1 MIVDRWRSQYDTEPE
16 LGKKGNEPMAE
27 PAAGSALTD
36 FCKEKEGVQ
45 KMLNF
50 VEKSVQPL
58 KSQKKEYISTAD
70 EATETALLQK
80 MNKQTSDNTKNIKN
94 AQKKTKDLG
103 KTANIWKQDEV
114 LCDEPETRIM
124 QGIYR
129 GLETKIYET
138 LKQSQDIQISIKDAS
153 RDKITRHIKNV
164 DANLS
169 KKKIDALVNDPE
181 GVKKLFSAQM
191 SGAVHTN
198 VKNALNDISEKYK
211 ELNKLEKN
219 MSELYDMIQSLASIV
234 KNQTELVNSITNNL
248 TGARDYIKKAVENLE
263 KAQVAHK
270 QGNKRLWCI
279 TVIVVAGVGLL
290 MWPILKMF

>member
-1 MIVDRWRSQYDTEPE
+1 
-16 LGKKGNEPMAE
+16 
-27 PAAGSALTD
+27 
-36 FCKEKEGVQ
+36 
-45 KMLNF
+45 
-50 VEKSVQPL
+50 
-58 KSQKKEYISTAD
+58 
-70 EATETALLQK
+70 
-80 MNKQTSDNTKNIKN
+80 
-94 AQKKTKDLG
+94 
-103 KTANIWKQDEV
+103 
-114 LCDEPETRIM
+114 
-124 QGIYR
+124 
-129 GLETKIYET
+129 
-138 LKQSQDIQISIKDAS
+138 
-153 RDKITRHIKNV
+153 
-164 DANLS
+164 
-169 KKKIDALVNDPE
+169 
-181 GVKKLFSAQM
+181 M